1 MPTQE
6 IKLIVLA
13 RNANQLFL
21 EVLRAGVVHHGALS
35 AGVVEQ
41 SIWDLDL
48 EDAWARRR
56 VLPRL
61 AQGVPVYKIGHRPTM
76 VGSGRLMLNHRLI
89 QFGGS
94 SEAPDRLILSENL
107 PVQQTL
113 ESESLDLVYVDPP
126 FGTGTMRRGRDKE
139 YLDQPDDPESLVRWL
154 EGCLTESHRL
164 LRPTGSI
171 FVHLD
176 YRCVH
181 YVKVFLDSLF
191 GRQQFV
197 NEIVWCYSV
206 GGKSKRSF
214 GRKHDT
220 ILWYG
225 KTAKYAFYPDEVHVP
240 RKPSSHMRVVM
251 DENGEPVQEKTDRK
265 TGKVYRYPVNRG
277 KIPEDWWTDIEVL
290 NRSDRERVGWPTQK
304 PARLLERIIKATTK
318 RGDLVA
324 DWFSGSGT
332 TAVVAQSLGR
342 GFIATDREPKAIL
355 CAEERLAKQALELA
369 QAGSAPADLAIEAP
383 EPLGQGG
390 AALPSTKVL
399 SP

>member
-1 MPTQE
+1 
-6 IKLIVLA
+6 
-13 RNANQLFL
+13 
-21 EVLRAGVVHHGALS
+21 
-35 AGVVEQ
+35 
-41 SIWDLDL
+41 
-48 EDAWARRR
+48 
-56 VLPRL
+56 
-61 AQGVPVYKIGHRPTM
+61 
-76 VGSGRLMLNHRLI
+76 MLNHRLI
-89 QFGGS
+89 QFGGPT
-94 SEAPDRLILSENL
+94 EAPDRLILSENL
-107 PVQQTL
+107 PVL
-113 ESESLDLVYVDPP
+113 RSLGDECLDLVYIDPP
-126 FGTGTMRRGRDKE
+126 FGTGTVRRGQDKQ
-139 YLDQPDDPESLVRWL
+139 YPDQPDDPEGLVRWL

-191 GRQQFV
+191 GRDQFI

-225 KTAKYAFYPDEVHVP
+225 KTGQYAFYPEEVHVP

-251 DENGEPVQEKTDRK
+251 DENGEAVQEKTDRK

-290 NRSDRERVGWPTQK
+290 NRSDRERVGWPTQQ

-318 RGDLVA
+318 RGDTVA

-332 TAVVAQSLGR
+332 TAVVAQGLGR
-342 GFIATDREPKAIL
+342 AFIATDREPKAIA
-355 CAEERLAKQALELA
+355 CAEERLRQQALRMA
-369 QAGSAPADLAIEAP
+369 QNGSAPSDLVVE
-383 EPLGQGG
+383 EPGS
-390 AALPSTKVL
+390 LPKEPPP
-399 SP
+399 SPRQRS

>member
-1 MPTQE
+1 VPTQE

-13 RNANQLFL
+13 SQAQQLFV
-21 EVLRAGVVHHGALS
+21 EVLGAGVVHHGAFS
-35 AGVVEQ
+35 GRVIEQ
-41 SIWDLDL
+41 SLGNLDL
-48 EDAWARRR
+48 EDPRPRRC
-56 VLPRL
+56 VLPRV
-61 AQGVPVYKIGHRPTM
+61 AQGIPVYKIGHQPTM

-94 SEAPDRLILSENL
+94 TEAPDRLILSENL
-107 PVQQTL
+107 PVQRSL
-113 ESESLDLVYVDPP
+113 DSETLDLVYVDPP

-154 EGCLTESHRL
+154 ESCLTESHRL

-191 GRQQFV
+191 GREQFV
-197 NEIVWCYSV
+197 NEIIWCYSE

-318 RGDLVA
+318 EGDLVA

-332 TAVVAQSLGR
+332 TAVAAQSLGR

-355 CAEERLAKQALELA
+355 CAEERLAKQGLDMAHS
-369 QAGSAPADLAIEAP
+369 GSPPSDLAVEEPEALGKEAP
-383 EPLGQGG
+383 
-390 AALPSTKVL
+390 PSPRQR
-399 SP
+399 S